1 MSKNIKILLMQIIIK
16 IIISNLIILNKKIKI
31 NKICKQILCKNK
43 TQTPLLLRYNKLLIN
58 KNKIIK

>member
-1 MSKNIKILLMQIIIK
+1 MQIIIK